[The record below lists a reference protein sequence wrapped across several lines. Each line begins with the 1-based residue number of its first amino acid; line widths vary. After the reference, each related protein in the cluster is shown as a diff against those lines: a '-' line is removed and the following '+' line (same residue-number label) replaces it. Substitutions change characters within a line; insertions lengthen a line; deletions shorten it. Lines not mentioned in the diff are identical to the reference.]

1 MEAECI
7 QTETEKSSLVYSMD
21 IKEGMT
27 KNTYNIYTI
36 ENEDGITGLKG
47 AIIKKDQLKTDIERK
62 EVSIEEVSIE
72 EVIKHMVKFF
82 GYNEEIPDDSIT
94 YDIKKDIN
102 KKGEEIIT
110 ITFYGPFGSL
120 MIDSRQNLLYSTYE
134 E

>member
-7 QTETEKSSLVYSMD
+7 QTETKRSNLFYSMD
-21 IKEGMT
+21 IKRGMT
-27 KNTYNIYTI
+27 DYMYNIYIT
-36 ENEDGITGLKG
+36 EDDDNVTNLYG
-47 AIIKKDQLKTDIERK
+47 AIIKENHLETGSKR
-62 EVSIEEVSIE
+62 EEVSIE

>member
-1 MEAECI
+1 MEAECT
-7 QTETEKSSLVYSMD
+7 QTEIKDPTLFYSMD
-21 IKEGMT
+21 IKRGMT
-27 KNTYNIYTI
+27 DYMYNIYIT
-36 ENEDGITGLKG
+36 EDDDNVTNLYG
-47 AIIKKDQLKTDIERK
+47 AIIKENHLETGSKR
-62 EVSIEEVSIE
+62 EEVSIE